1 MVEAWMLR
9 WALRAAT
16 MVVSEVVK
24 GGHGV
29 YFGRGG
35 RRFHCQVGRQ
45 SGLRGWNRLLRES

>member
-16 MVVSEVVK
+16 MVVSEVAK

-29 YFGRGG
+29 YFCLGG
-35 RRFHCQVGRQ
+35 KRFHCQVVRL
-45 SGLRGWNRLLRES
+45 SDLRGWNRLLRES